1 MLKMLYNA
9 ISLNYAIF
17 VLKTF
22 NTENSIFQLRGYYY
36 VKTSLASLASLDSST
51 AKLLKSHFGT
61 KWKHVE

>member
-17 VLKTF
+17 VLKTL
-22 NTENSIFQLRGYYY
+22 NTENSIFQLRRYYY
-36 VKTSLASLASLDSST
+36 VKITSLASLASLDSST

-61 KWKHVE
+61 K

>member
-22 NTENSIFQLRGYYY
+22 NTENSIFQLRGYYC
-36 VKTSLASLASLDSST
+36 VIKR
-51 AKLLKSHFGT
+51 H
-61 KWKHVE
+61 

>member
-36 VKTSLASLASLDSST
+36 VK
-51 AKLLKSHFGT
+51 KRH
-61 KWKHVE
+61 